1 MVWIWIDRAEQ
12 IDWMDTNDDDDPA
25 EAGVRRAK
33 EKKND
38 NKQEKR
44 ATKKKK
50 RYWLGARREFYEYIQ
65 KKITRGGVG

>member
-1 MVWIWIDRAEQ
+1 MDLDRQSRA
-12 IDWMDTNDDDDPA
+12 DRWMDTNDDDDPA
-25 EAGVRRAK
+25 EAGVGRAK

-65 KKITRGGVG
+65 KKERGGVG

>member
-12 IDWMDTNDDDDPA
+12 IDWMDTNGDDPA

-44 ATKKKK
+44 ATKRKEA
-50 RYWLGARREFYEYIQ
+50 LLV
-65 KKITRGGVG
+65 RGQERIL